1 MSAGPLENIRVLDVG
16 HVVAGPFAG
25 VLLADLGADV
35 IKVEDPASGGDTLRK
50 LSPKAANVPVWWKV
64 AGRNKRSVAINLRE
78 QRGRDLLL
86 DLVEHCD
93 VMVENF
99 RAGALERWNIG
110 PDVLHAR
117 NSRLVLLRISGFGQG
132 RLGAGRPGYGRI
144 GEAMSGAAHLTGE
157 PEGSPTHVGFSLG
170 DATSGLLG
178 AFGVLAALH
187 ARDQTGKGDVVDVAL
202 FESLFRMIEWQLP
215 MADSLNVVARRR
227 GNRFPI
233 GSPVAGSFEA
243 RDGRWVTIS
252 AATESGIQRVLH
264 AAGGS
269 ELASDPR
276 FADPEAR
283 AEAGRLEEVEQ
294 AIAAWIRTEPS
305 ERVIETFEGTDVAAG
320 FVYDAAMMIGDPIFE
335 EREMVIRIDDDEAG
349 SLVMPGVVPRL
360 EHNPGRIRW
369 AGPPLGQ
376 HTAEVLS
383 ELLGL
388 TSEQLAELERAGI
401 VTTAD
406 N

>member
-1 MSAGPLENIRVLDVG
+1 MSSGPLGDLRVLDVG

-50 LSPKAANVPVWWKV
+50 LSPKANGTPIWWKV
-64 AGRNKRSVAINLRE
+64 AGRNKRSVALNLRE
-78 QRGRDLLL
+78 QAGRELLL

-99 RAGALERWNIG
+99 RAGALERWGIG
-110 PDVLHAR
+110 PDVLQAR
-117 NSRLVLLRISGFGQG
+117 NPRLVLLRISGFGQG
-132 RLGAGRPGYGRI
+132 SLGTGRPGYGRI
-144 GEAMSGAAHLTGE
+144 GEAMSGAAHLTGD
-157 PEGSPTHVGFSLG
+157 PDGSPTHVGFSLG

-178 AFGVLAALH
+178 AFGVLAALRD
-187 ARDQTGKGDVVDVAL
+187 RDQTGHGDVVDVAL

-215 MADSLNVVARRR
+215 MADSLGFVARRR

-243 RDGRWVTIS
+243 NDGRWVTIS
-252 AATESGIQRVLH
+252 AATESGIQRVLE

-269 ELASDPR
+269 DLASDPR

-283 AEAGRLEEVEQ
+283 AEGDALELIEA
-294 AIAAWIRTEPS
+294 AIGDWIKTVPS
-305 ERVIETFEGTDVAAG
+305 EHVIETFDGTDVAAG
-320 FVYDAAMMIGDPIFE
+320 FVYDAKMMIGDPIFE
-335 EREMVIRIDDDEAG
+335 EREMVLQVDDDEG
-349 SLVMPGVVPRL
+349 GPLRMPGVVPRL
-360 EHNPGRIRW
+360 ERNPGRVRW

-383 ELLGL
+383 ELLDMSDG
-388 TSEQLAELERAGI
+388 QLAELEEAGVI
-401 VTTAD
+401 STAKT
-406 N
+406 